1 MIREGRQ
8 TEGDDLLLFGQQE
21 RRARRDV
28 YWIAYWIVAA
38 AIIALTLWAAV
49 T

>member
-1 MIREGRQ
+1 MKRDGRQ
-8 TEGDDLLLFGQQE
+8 IEGDDLFPFRQQE